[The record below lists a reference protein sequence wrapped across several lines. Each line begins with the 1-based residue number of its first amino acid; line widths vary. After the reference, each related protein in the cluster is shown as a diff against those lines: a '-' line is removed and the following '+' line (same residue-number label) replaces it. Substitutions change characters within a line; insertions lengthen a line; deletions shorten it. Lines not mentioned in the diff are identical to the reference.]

1 MQAELVDDST
11 SHSSDQRGSS
21 TQSDD
26 MIPLTQN
33 ADDDD
38 ADNGD
43 ELFSSDDERYTRSRS
58 RPSAA
63 DRSRQQL
70 KVDQITSASGE

>member
-1 MQAELVDDST
+1 MQAELVEGSS

-21 TQSDD
+21 SQSDD
-26 MIPLTQN
+26 MIPLTQH
-33 ADDDD
+33 ADDD
-38 ADNGD
+38 ADND
-43 ELFSSDDERYTRSRS
+43 DDMFSSDDERYTRSRS
-58 RPSAA
+58 RPSVA